1 MTGISAFSDLVARDH
16 GLCVLS
22 TVRRDGSVQSSVIN
36 AGVMP
41 HPRTG
46 DPIVALVA
54 AGGTRKLDHLRT
66 DPRTTIVVRA
76 GWQWTTVEGIAEI
89 IGPDDPAPGVDAESL
104 RLLLRRIFESAGGT
118 HDDWDTYDRVMS
130 TAERRAAVLITPRRI
145 YSNPAES

>member
-54 AGGTRKLDHLRT
+54 AGAPASWTICAPTRVPPSLFAPDGNGRLSKESRKSSVRMIQRPAST
-66 DPRTTIVVRA
+66 PNRCGYCCVV
-76 GWQWTTVEGIAEI
+76 
-89 IGPDDPAPGVDAESL
+89 S
-104 RLLLRRIFESAGGT
+104 
-118 HDDWDTYDRVMS
+118 
-130 TAERRAAVLITPRRI
+130 
-145 YSNPAES
+145 SNPQAVPTTTGTPMTG